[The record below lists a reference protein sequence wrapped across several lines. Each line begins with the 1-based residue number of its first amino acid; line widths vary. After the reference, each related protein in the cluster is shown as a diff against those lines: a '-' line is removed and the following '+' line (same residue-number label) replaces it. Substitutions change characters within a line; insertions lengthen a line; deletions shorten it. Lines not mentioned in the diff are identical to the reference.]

1 MMCHFKRLPYLAW
14 VERHYWS
21 RLSCTSYFVHEAY
34 QDVLS
39 YILIDGI
46 NIFLSPRCTSNR
58 RMWTCLASVVKF
70 DLSVISSE
78 HWFGYDLWWTC
89 SSNAAGDLSS
99 LRYWF
104 WKRGGGGSWV
114 EAPAAPHHHSQQP
127 LWHPATH
134 SGRWTPA
141 LRGAC
146 QDYQKEEKERLRVKG
161 KKTKKKKT
169 LSEWMCKREIKW

>member
-1 MMCHFKRLPYLAW
+1 MCHFKQLPYLALA
-14 VERHYWS
+14 EINYWS
-21 RLSCTSYFVHEAY
+21 SLSYTSYFVHEAQ

-104 WKRGGGGSWV
+104 WKKGGGRFTGWGSSSPSSSLPT
-114 EAPAAPHHHSQQP
+114 APVALSYPQREVNTRSQRNLP
-127 LWHPATH
+127 RL
-134 SGRWTPA
+134 SKRRKGEIK
-141 LRGAC
+141 G
-146 QDYQKEEKERLRVKG
+146 ER
-161 KKTKKKKT
+161 KKN
-169 LSEWMCKREIKW
+169 EWMNVCVWER

>member
-1 MMCHFKRLPYLAW
+1 MMCHFKQLPYLAW
-14 VERHYWS
+14 AERYYWS
-21 RLSCTSYFVHEAY
+21 RFSYTSYFVHEAQ

-58 RMWTCLASVVKF
+58 WMWTCLASVVNLTSQSF
-70 DLSVISSE
+70 HLSTDSGMTCDGPVPVMLQETSVVSVID
-78 HWFGYDLWWTC
+78 FGK
-89 SSNAAGDLSS
+89 GE
-99 LRYWF
+99 
-104 WKRGGGGSWV
+104 GGGSRV

-141 LRGAC
+141 LRGTC
-146 QDYQKEEKERLRVKG
+146 QDYQKEEKERLRVKE
-161 KKTKKKKT
+161 KKI
-169 LSEWMCKREIKW
+169 SEWMYERER